1 MARLSVAQKRVMA
14 NLPVYGSEVKFDGT
28 YQATVKSLAR
38 LGLVSYRRVT
48 EMTRPERPGGL
59 IWPGHDRTS
68 TNYYV
73 RRTGQTG

>member
-1 MARLSVAQKRVMA
+1 MARLSTAQKRVIDH
-14 NLPVYGSEVKFDGT
+14 LPLDGSEVKFDGT

-38 LGLVSYRRVT
+38 LGLISYRRVT

-59 IWPGHDRTS
+59 IWPGYDRTS
-68 TNYYV
+68 VNYYV